1 MEQEIEWSV
10 DRGRVVLFDWV
21 TLIQAIMG
29 GALHGGVLALI
40 AIGLTLVFG
49 VMEIIN
55 FAHCEFLMVGM
66 YVSFWLFT
74 LLGIDPYLSVIISV
88 PTLFATGIVIQRYLI
103 NPVLG
108 ASVNIQVILTIGIS
122 LFLQNLMLFLFSA
135 DPKPINLPYASDLF
149 IIGDVLFFPRVRVF
163 TFLASLGFTILL
175 YLLLMKTH
183 VGRTIRAAAEN
194 RRAALLMGINVE
206 RIFIFAFGIGLACAG
221 AAGSLILPFYP
232 ASPEAGM
239 HFIMTAFVIVILGT
253 LGNFI
258 GAFVAGII
266 IGVVQAVGA
275 AYLPGG
281 SLYEAL
287 TFVVFVGF
295 MLFRPN
301 GLFGKRAERA

>member
-1 MEQEIEWSV
+1 
-10 DRGRVVLFDWV
+10 LFDWV
-21 TLIQAIMG
+21 TLLQAILG

-66 YVSFWLFT
+66 YISYWLYT
-74 LLGIDPYLSVIISV
+74 LTGIDPYLSVVISV
-88 PTLFATGIVIQRYLI
+88 PTLFLVGVLIQRFVI

-108 ASVNIQVILTIGIS
+108 ASANIQVILTIGIS

-135 DPKPINLPYASDLF
+135 DPKPVNLSYSTDLF
-149 IIGDVLFFPRVRVF
+149 IIRDVLFFPRVRVF
-163 TFLASLGFTILL
+163 TFLGSMGLTIIL
-175 YLLLMKTH
+175 YLLLMRTH
-183 VGRTIRAAAEN
+183 LGRTIRAAAEN

-206 RIFIFAFGIGLACAG
+206 RIFIFSFGIGLACAG
-221 AAGSLILPFYP
+221 AAGSMILPFYP

-253 LGNFI
+253 LGNFV
-258 GAFVAGII
+258 GAFIAGII
-266 IGVVQAVGA
+266 IGVVEAVGA
-275 AYLPGG
+275 TYLPGG

-301 GLFGKRAERA
+301 GLFGRSAGR

>member
-1 MEQEIEWSV
+1 
-10 DRGRVVLFDWV
+10 
-21 TLIQAIMG
+21 MG

-66 YVSFWLFT
+66 YVSYWLFT
-74 LLGIDPYLSVIISV
+74 LLGIDPYLSVVISI
-88 PTLFATGIVIQRYLI
+88 PTLFVLGVLIQRFLI

-122 LFLQNLMLFLFSA
+122 LFLQNLMFFLFSA
-135 DPKPINLPYASDLF
+135 DPKPVNLSYSTDLF
-149 IIGDVLFFPRVRVF
+149 IIRDMLFFPKVRVF
-163 TFLASLGFTILL
+163 TFIGSLSLTVIL
-175 YLLLMKTH
+175 YFLLMKTH
-183 VGRTIRAAAEN
+183 LGRTIRAAAEN
-194 RRAALLMGINVE
+194 RRAALLMGIDVQ
-206 RIFIFAFGIGLACAG
+206 RIYIFAFGIGLACAG

-253 LGNFI
+253 LGNFM

-266 IGVVQAVGA
+266 IGVVEAVGA
-275 AYLPGG
+275 TYLPGG

-301 GLFGKRAERA
+301 GLFGRSVER